1 MEITAQALG
10 FSPSSDGWQRTVA
23 GRELHFRRVRTRS
36 DFEQCERLQREVF
49 GVSEHDQ
56 ASFSIMV
63 IIPKTGGEVLGA
75 FDSQRMVGYIQGY
88 GGYVNGQPRL
98 ISDLMAVEPE
108 YRGGLGYALKI
119 LQAAVTLEA
128 GFEEMVWTVDP
139 LRAANARLNFER
151 LGAHSSEYV
160 ENLYGDDFAEGLY
173 GGMPSDRLVVTWPL
187 TSERVRQRLLS
198 GYQPLGPDAL
208 AGVPDYNDHAPARVR
223 VAIPSDID
231 TLLAHDAEDALIRRY
246 RVRAALESAFANG
259 YTITGFA
266 GHRGSAIGN
275 LQLERSP
282 DWILNPLP
290 SPYDR

>member
-10 FSPSSDGWQRTVA
+10 FTMTGDGWRRTVG
-23 GRELHFRRVRTRS
+23 GRELHFRRVRTRA

-49 GVSEHDQ
+49 GVSEHDL

-63 IIPKTGGEVLGA
+63 IIPKTGGEVLGV
-75 FDSQRMVGYIQGY
+75 FDGQRMVGYIQGY
-88 GGYVNGQPRL
+88 GGYINDRPRL

-151 LGAHSSEYV
+151 LGGHAREYV

-173 GGMPSDRLVVTWPL
+173 GGMPSDRLVVAWPL

-198 GYQPLGPDAL
+198 GYQPLAPDAL
-208 AGVPDYNDHAPARVR
+208 AAVSDYSVHSPARAR
-223 VAIPSDID
+223 LAIPSDID
-231 TLLAHDAEDALIRRY
+231 SLLAHDAEDALIWRY
-246 RVRAALESAFANG
+246 RVRAALEDAFANG
-259 YTITGFA
+259 YAITGFA
-266 GHRGSAIGN
+266 GQRDSSAGY
-275 LQLERSP
+275 LQLERK
-282 DWILNPLP
+282 LN
-290 SPYDR
+290 